1 MLGHRLQ
8 VRATNVLLY
17 HSFLTDPADDL
28 IRMLSC
34 ILYLVFLCLE
44 TGSTPRPR
52 NTQLYLRET
61 EDLGVEG
68 GLGTGGFEEW
78 WTDYLRNT

>member
-1 MLGHRLQ
+1 MTY
-8 VRATNVLLY
+8 VVSYFSPIPT
-17 HSFLTDPADDL
+17 DL
-28 IRMLSC
+28 IRV
-34 ILYLVFLCLE
+34 YLVSGISLASRSYVWK
-44 TGSTPRPR
+44 TGSTPRPH

-78 WTDYLRNT
+78 WTDYLRNS

>member
-1 MLGHRLQ
+1 MLGRRLQ
-8 VRATNVLLY
+8 VRAIYVALFFT
-17 HSFLTDPADDL
+17 SPGDL
-28 IRMLSC
+28 ICVSRIS
-34 ILYLVFLCLE
+34 YLCLE

-78 WTDYLRNT
+78 WTDYLRNN

>member
-1 MLGHRLQ
+1 MIPC
-8 VRATNVLLY
+8 V
-17 HSFLTDPADDL
+17 SP
-28 IRMLSC
+28 IS
-34 ILYLVFLCLE
+34 FLCLE

-61 EDLGVEG
+61 EDLGIEG

-78 WTDYLRNT
+78 WTDYLRNN

>member
-1 MLGHRLQ
+1 
-8 VRATNVLLY
+8 VTYVV
-17 HSFLTDPADDL
+17 SFLLTNTDDL
-28 IRMLSC
+28 IRVYLS
-34 ILYLVFLCLE
+34 YLVSRFLCLE

-61 EDLGVEG
+61 KDLGVEG

-78 WTDYLRNT
+78 WTDYLRNH